1 MKGDLDKRG
10 SNEAASPIAEIAH
23 LFGWNDLVVIAMILL
38 VGMLVVH
45 ETILIE
51 PENPYPTTIF
61 YALTNIAQ
69 VVAPIMALALG
80 ALFYLR
86 VRHDRTGD
94 ELLQKGTLLLAIIL
108 LISLLMLPLVE
119 ILYARP
125 GVWQGVITTLL
136 LLGVWSLTLTVLG
149 MFRTILSA
157 ASSERRSHL

>member
-1 MKGDLDKRG
+1 MSRDLEERG
-10 SNEAASPIAEIAH
+10 SDEVAPLGERIVH
-23 LFGWNDLVVIAMILL
+23 LFGWNDLVVIGMIILA
-38 VGMLVVH
+38 GTLVVH

-86 VRHDRTGD
+86 VRHHRLG
-94 ELLQKGTLLLAIIL
+94 EGLLLKGTLLLAMIL
-108 LISLLMLPLVE
+108 LISLLMLPLVD

-136 LLGVWSLTLTVLG
+136 LLGVWSLTLTILG
-149 MFRTILSA
+149 MFRTILSD
-157 ASSERRSHL
+157 ASSERRSHP